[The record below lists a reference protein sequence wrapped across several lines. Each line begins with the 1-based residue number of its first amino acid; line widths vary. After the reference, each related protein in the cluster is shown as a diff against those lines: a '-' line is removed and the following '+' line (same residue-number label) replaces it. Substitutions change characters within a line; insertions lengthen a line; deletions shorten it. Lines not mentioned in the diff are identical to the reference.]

1 MRLKEFLARFGGLS
15 DEGFLTSFDHPF
27 LLEEGKLR
35 VEGGGAAERQVFL
48 LRTNEGKPL
57 IVGRGPTLEISIQDK
72 QVSSKHAELRFAS
85 GSWFILDTGST
96 NGTFL
101 DGKRISPNNAQ
112 PLNDTAAIRFG
123 PDAAYVFLTAKSF
136 KVVLRRIQEREAE
149 GSGGGTA
156 TADLDAKT
164 EASIPARA
172 VRDAARSDR
181 LAKGPDLF
189 LVCEGVD
196 PVRLDLGKPV
206 ILGRSPQH
214 AQMLLANTQVSRAH
228 AEVVRT
234 ARGVM
239 LRDLGSAN
247 GTFYCQVKVGENP
260 VEVFAGKPITL
271 GPFTV
276 TLQGPPSDAGMTIMV
291 NAKDV
296 EGVDGRLDDT
306 PLSDLLQDIE
316 AQQKTGILDVFGGGR
331 QGRITFRSGIPHEAR
346 SDDGR
351 TGIDAVRVLLKL
363 KTGAF
368 ILRAD
373 PAAVGARRIDKTFA
387 DILLEDFLG

>member
-35 VEGGGAAERQVFL
+35 VEGGAPERQVHL
-48 LRTNEGKPL
+48 LRQAEGKPL
-57 IVGRGPTLEISIQDK
+57 VVGRAPTVEVSIADK
-72 QVSSKHAELRFAS
+72 QVSSRHAELRFAS
-85 GSWFILDTGST
+85 GSWFIVDTGST

-101 DGKRISPNNAQ
+101 DGKRIGPNNAQ
-112 PLNDTAAIRFG
+112 PLNDTQAIRFG
-123 PDAAYVFLTAKSF
+123 PDAAYVFLQPKSF
-136 KVVLRRIQEREAE
+136 LVVFRRIQEREAD
-149 GSGGGTA
+149 GGAGA
-156 TADLDAKT
+156 ADKNVLDAKT
-164 EASIPARA
+164 EASVPARA
-172 VRDAARSDR
+172 VRDAAKADR
-181 LAKGPDLF
+181 GAKGPDLF
-189 LVCEGVD
+189 LVCEGID
-196 PVRLDLGKPV
+196 PVRLEVGKPV

-214 AQMLLANTQVSRAH
+214 AQMLLAHTQVSRAH

-234 ARGVM
+234 TKGVT

-247 GTFYCQVKVGENP
+247 GTFLCQVRVGESP
-260 VEVFAGKPITL
+260 VELMPGKPITL

-291 NAKDV
+291 SAKDV
-296 EGVDGRLDDT
+296 EGVDGTLEDT

-331 QGRITFRSGIPHEAR
+331 QGRITFRGGVPHDAR
-346 SDDGR
+346 SDDGHA
-351 TGIDAVRVLLKL
+351 GIAAVRALLRL

-368 ILRAD
+368 VLRAD
-373 PAAVGARRIDKTFA
+373 PAAVGARKIDKSFA